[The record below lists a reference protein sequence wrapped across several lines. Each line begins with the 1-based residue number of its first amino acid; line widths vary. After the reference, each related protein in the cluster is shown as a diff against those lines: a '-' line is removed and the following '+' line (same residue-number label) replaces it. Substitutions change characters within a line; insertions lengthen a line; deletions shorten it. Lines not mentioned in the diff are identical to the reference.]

1 MELFRKTRKK
11 EIKDVNNHHNLE
23 EFVACGEVTGSK
35 LSDAEEL
42 IERIRLVLNGME
54 ACNKTIIMYLG
65 DEAVVCY
72 VCQTPKGIVKM
83 TVNKNGS
90 LTFWL
95 DDVPHYKVDLTS
107 FDIVYQAIK
116 EEFLGEHLKRFFL
129 ENIQLVKSK

>member
-72 VCQTPKGIVKM
+72 VCQTQKGIVKM
-83 TVNKNGS
+83 TVNKNTFIS
-90 LTFWL
+90 LLNKNTSKNPTYNIFHIETFL
-95 DDVPHYKVDLTS
+95 LTS
-107 FDIVYQAIK
+107 
-116 EEFLGEHLKRFFL
+116 L
-129 ENIQLVKSK
+129 